1 MLWILWFFK
10 FVSDWIR
17 TIVVNYASRCIYALR
32 YSLVKGYTAFGFEQ
46 WGCMHACSCE
56 YIKISIV

>member
-1 MLWILWFFK
+1 MLWIWFFK

-17 TIVVNYASRCIYALR
+17 TIVANNASWCIYALR
-32 YSLVKGYTAFGFEQ
+32 YSLVKVYTALGFEQ

-56 YIKISIV
+56 YIEISTV